1 MRCPLACMSDA
12 GEETSA
18 ARAEE
23 GCHCRALEL
32 PPSLSTNVL
41 LGLLLPLRGSP
52 LVLHGEALFSTQ
64 ADADMARS
72 TGAVADATRP
82 DADAGHMDEP
92 EAAKEEA

>member
-1 MRCPLACMSDA
+1 MRCPLARMSDA
-12 GEETSA
+12 GEEASA

-23 GCHCRALEL
+23 GLRCRVPEL
-32 PPSLSTNVL
+32 PPCLITDVL
-41 LGLLLPLRGSP
+41 LGLLLLGS
-52 LVLHGEALFSTQ
+52 LHHGKALFSTQ

-72 TGAVADATRP
+72 TGVVADATRP